1 MVIVSLSDSEA
12 FLLRGLFPSV
22 TGIIFLQFKFKII
35 IKIIYI
41 QKVSVT
47 ISLVIIVVD
56 LVTYFLWDLKI
67 QNNSCITNFYKN
79 FLITNSRINGK
90 LVGDKGYISWNP
102 LRDCSWT
109 AYDLYKQGEKRYE
122 ECIDV
127 CFWQTTPPETDHYRN
142 RQWRS

>member
-56 LVTYFLWDLKI
+56 LVTYFL
-67 QNNSCITNFYKN
+67 
-79 FLITNSRINGK
+79 
-90 LVGDKGYISWNP
+90 
-102 LRDCSWT
+102 
-109 AYDLYKQGEKRYE
+109 
-122 ECIDV
+122 
-127 CFWQTTPPETDHYRN
+127 
-142 RQWRS
+142 